1 MDSMKLSDIASM
13 AQGKLLGQDVTVN
26 DFSTDSR
33 QVEND
38 QLFVALKGEK
48 FDGHNFIDDQL
59 CAHASALFLHRDVD
73 SLLPKVMVNNT
84 LTGLSNWAQA
94 WRHKVNPL
102 VIGVTGSNGKTT
114 VKQMLTSVF
123 SRLGH
128 TCSTQGN
135 LNNHIG
141 VPLTLLQ
148 LKQHDKYAV
157 IEMGANHLGEINHL
171 SHLATPDI
179 AIITN
184 AGPAHLEGFGSIQ
197 GVAQGKGE
205 IINGVKTNGY
215 IVLNADD
222 QYLNYWCEKAQ
233 HLNVITFGLGSQA
246 DVRGVLANDS
256 QLDIYMQDKQLTIKL
271 PVLGKHNACNALAVV
286 AAAKA
291 AGASDSDIKL
301 GLENMTQ
308 ASSRLQIKT
317 AIKGA
322 QVIDDSYNANPASLS
337 AAIEV
342 LCARSDD
349 SWLVLGDMGELGA
362 DEVSIHAHMGEL
374 AKSAGVKKL
383 FALGQLSK
391 YAAASFGDNG
401 FSFLDHQA
409 LADAITAE
417 LHQGCCVLVKGSRAM
432 QMEKIVNLL
441 TETKAV
447 H

>member
-1 MDSMKLSDIASM
+1 MDSMKLSDVASM
-13 AQGKLLGQDVTVN
+13 ARGELLGQDVTIN
-26 DFSTDSR
+26 GFSTDSR
-33 QVEND
+33 QVKAD

-59 CAHASALFLHRDVD
+59 CAQASALFLHRDVD
-73 SLLPKVMVNNT
+73 SLLPKILVDDT
-84 LTGLSNWAQA
+84 LLGLSNWAQA
-94 WRHKVNPL
+94 WRCQVNPQ

-123 SRLGH
+123 SRLGP

-148 LKQHDKYAV
+148 LEQHDQYAV

-171 SHLATPDI
+171 SRLVTPDI

-205 IINGVKTNGY
+205 IINGVKPDGV

-222 QYLNYWCEKAQ
+222 QYLNFWCHKAQ
-233 HLNVITFGLGSQA
+233 HLNVITFGFNMHA
-246 DVRGVLANDS
+246 DVRGEIAADG
-256 QLDIYMQDKQLTIKL
+256 QLDIHIKDTLLSIKL
-271 PVLGKHNACNALAVV
+271 PLLGKHNACNALAVV

-291 AGASDSDIKL
+291 AAASEQDIKV
-301 GLENMTQ
+301 GLEGMTQ
-308 ASSRLQIKT
+308 ASSRLQVKT

-322 QVIDDSYNANPASLS
+322 QIIDDSYNANPASLS
-337 AAIEV
+337 AAIDV
-342 LCARSDD
+342 LCAQSSD
-349 SWLVLGDMGELGA
+349 SWLVLGDMGELGEDA
-362 DEVSIHAHMGEL
+362 ENIHTQMGQL

-391 YAAASFGDNG
+391 CAVAGFGDNG
-401 FSFLDHQA
+401 FSFCDHQT
-409 LADAITAE
+409 LADAVTAE

-441 TETKAV
+441 VVTEAV

>member
-1 MDSMKLSDIASM
+1 MDSIKLSAIATM
-13 AQGKLLGQDVTVN
+13 ARGELLGQDVTIN
-26 DFSTDSR
+26 GLSTDSR
-33 QVEND
+33 QVKAD

-48 FDGHNFIDDQL
+48 FDGHNFIDEQL
-59 CAHASALFLHRDVD
+59 CAQASALFLQRDVD
-73 SLLPKVMVNNT
+73 STLPKIIVDDT
-84 LTGLSNWAQA
+84 LLGLSNWAQA
-94 WRHKVNPL
+94 WRNKVNPL

-114 VKQMLTSVF
+114 VKQMLSSIF
-123 SRLGH
+123 SRLGP

-148 LKQHDKYAV
+148 LEQHDQYAV

-171 SHLATPDI
+171 SHLVTPDI

-205 IINGVKTNGY
+205 IINGVKPNGI

-222 QYLNYWCEKAQ
+222 QYLTFWSAKAR
-233 HLNVITFGLGSQA
+233 HLQIVTFGFSAQA
-246 DVRGVLANDS
+246 DIRGDIALDGQLDVQSEDS
-256 QLDIYMQDKQLTIKL
+256 QLTVKL
-271 PVLGKHNACNALAVV
+271 PILGKHNACNALAVI

-291 AGASDSDIKL
+291 AGVSDQNIKL
-301 GLENMTQ
+301 GLESMIQ

-322 QVIDDSYNANPASLS
+322 QIIDDSYNANPASLS

-342 LCARSDD
+342 LCAQSSD
-349 SWLVLGDMGELGA
+349 SWLVLGDMGELGTDA
-362 DEVSIHAHMGEL
+362 ANIHTLMGQL

-401 FSFLDHQA
+401 FSFTDHQT
-409 LADAITAE
+409 LADAVMTE

-441 TETKAV
+441 ITNEAI